1 MKTLLT
7 IAIVLSALFCTAQ
20 VFDITNHGAV
30 GNGSTLNTQAIQA
43 AVDSCYSAGGGIV
56 LIPAGNFLTATV
68 FLKSNVTIQIDSGA
82 TITGS
87 SSTSDYPDVI
97 PLIRSYTDNYTQ
109 RSVFYA
115 EAQHNIGIIGKGTFH
130 GNGQSLSFLFDSDNK
145 PYGFR
150 FISCTNVRYEGII
163 LRHSG
168 FWMMHNLDCDT
179 LLIKNVYLVNQNLGN
194 GDGFGIDGCR
204 NVIIDS
210 CFADCN
216 DDALVLKT
224 TSPIPCENVSISN
237 CTVATYSRA
246 IKMGTETHGA
256 YRNIHVNN
264 ITVQLSTLGP
274 FPNNPA
280 KCGINLSAV
289 DGGSLE
295 NVLIENVTMTGI
307 KTPLLI
313 RLGNRARKYTD
324 TAAVPAVG
332 FVRNVELRN
341 ITATATTNITS
352 SVTGIPGYYAKAI
365 RLTDI
370 DITFPG
376 GQQAVHSGF
385 VVPENIG
392 GGPEANIFGDT
403 LPSAGLYIRHVDSIQ
418 MHNVCFH
425 PLQPDGR
432 PTLVLDDVLNLDSAL
447 VCITTNIEEERREA
461 AFQIFPNPVTDE
473 LTVIGQQGQ
482 QIENM
487 EITDINGKVIC
498 KSEIRNGQNKINTSR
513 FAKGV
518 YIVRLGNSVSRIV
531 KL

>member
-1 MKTLLT
+1 MKT
-7 IAIVLSALFCTAQ
+7 VFSAVVIFSFFFSNAQ
-20 VFDITNHGAV
+20 VFNITNYGAV
-30 GNGSTLNTQAIQA
+30 GNGSTMNTQAIQA
-43 AVDSCYSAGGGIV
+43 AVDSCNNAGGGIV
-56 LIPAGNFLTATV
+56 LVPAGNFLTATV
-68 FLKSNVTIQIDSGA
+68 FLKSNVTIQIDSGG

-97 PLIRSYTDNYTQ
+97 PLIRSYTDNYPQ

-115 EAQHNIGIIGKGTFH
+115 EGQHNIGIIGKGTFH
-130 GNGQSLSFLFDSDNK
+130 GNGQSLSFYFDSDNK

-150 FISCTNVRYEGII
+150 FISCTNVRYEGIT

-179 LLIKNVYLVNQNLGN
+179 VVIKNVYLVNQNLGN

-224 TSPIPCENVSISN
+224 TSPIGCENVSITN

-256 YRNIHVNN
+256 YKNIHINN
-264 ITVQLSTLGP
+264 ITVQISTLGP

-313 RLGNRARKYTD
+313 RLGNRGRKYTPS
-324 TAAVPAVG
+324 APAPGVG

-352 SVTGIPGYYAKAI
+352 SITGIPNYYTKNI
-365 RLTDI
+365 RLSDI

-376 GQQAVHSGF
+376 GQAAVYNGF

-403 LPSAGLYIRHVDSIQ
+403 LPAAGLYMRHVDSIQ

-425 PLQPDGR
+425 PQQPDAR
-432 PTLVLDDVLNLDSAL
+432 PTLVLDDVLYFDSAM
-447 VCITTNIEEERREA
+447 VCITTLVEKGSSEA
-461 AFQIFPNPVTDE
+461 LFQIFPNPVADE
-473 LTVIGQQGQ
+473 LIVNVQHKDNI
-482 QIENM
+482 
-487 EITDINGKVIC
+487 EITDINGKVIY
-498 KSEIRNGQNKINTSR
+498 KAESRNEQTKINTSHLT
-513 FAKGV
+513 KGV
-518 YIVRLGNSVSRIV
+518 YILRIGNSASRIV